1 MRKHERWGMGSVD
14 RKILL
19 SLSFWRTV
27 LKHLIL
33 QRDVAEFITDRLKNA
48 HFHSIIRF

>member
-48 HFHSIIRF
+48 HFHGIIRF

>member
-1 MRKHERWGMGSVD
+1 MGSVD

-33 QRDVAEFITDRLKNA
+33 QRDVAEFIADRLKIA
-48 HFHSIIRF
+48 HFHGLIRF